1 MRPLM
6 ITLAAVAGLAFCA
19 PAGAA
24 DDDDDFKIPE
34 VIYPR
39 LADQADAAQGF
50 VPAGWVLEKNI
61 SGDLNRDGI
70 PDLVLVLRDQSPANV
85 IKHSTIGTNPLN
97 TNPRILAVAFGRK
110 APASGFTLAMQD
122 HTLIPR
128 HTAPNID
135 DPLQEG
141 DVGIS
146 RGTLQ
151 VKLGFFAS
159 SGSWT
164 TSMTTFTFR
173 YQNGKFELIGYDRFE
188 TARNSG
194 VTSDLSINYM
204 TRKVK
209 IATGSIE
216 NDAKKVRW
224 VTLPRRP
231 LLTIDKIG
239 DGLDFDA
246 QK

>member
-1 MRPLM
+1 MRSLT
-6 ITLAAVAGLAFCA
+6 ITLATVAGLAFCA

-24 DDDDDFKIPE
+24 GDDDDLRIPE
-34 VIYPR
+34 VVYPR
-39 LADQADAAQGF
+39 LPDQAETAQGF
-50 VPAGWVLEKNI
+50 VPAGWALEKEA
-61 SGDLNRDGI
+61 SGDLNRDGV
-70 PDLVLVLRDQSPANV
+70 PDLVLVLRDQSPASI

-110 APASGFTLAMQD
+110 PPAGFTLAMQD

-141 DVGIS
+141 DVSIS
-146 RGTLQ
+146 RGTLR

-164 TSMTTFTFR
+164 MSMTTFTFR
-173 YQNGKFELIGYDRFE
+173 HQNGQFELIGYDRFE

-194 VTSDLSINYM
+194 VTSDVSINYM

-224 VTLPRRP
+224 ITLPRRP